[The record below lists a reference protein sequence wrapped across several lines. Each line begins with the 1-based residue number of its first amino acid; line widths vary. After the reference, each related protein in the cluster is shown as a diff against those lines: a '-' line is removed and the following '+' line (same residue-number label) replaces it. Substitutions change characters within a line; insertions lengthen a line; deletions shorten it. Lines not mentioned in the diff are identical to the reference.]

1 MLLQFSKWFNENA
14 QTQLDI
20 LLSSLRLK
28 RFFIENYN
36 ALHNDH
42 AKLIDEDFEK
52 IIKSFANQMKNSS
65 PMQIASELSRHGS
78 SIESIPALK
87 RKITPEEK
95 ATGKSTSELFAEKAK
110 DEFMKFTGEHL
121 GLLDFSKFL
130 WVAMDNNSENLSD
143 GTLLPVESRKE
154 HVIYMPRDLK
164 AMLPNSYLYNAF
176 GKGDLNRCMFL
187 AIMASNNPTDTL
199 LQRETK
205 DSFESDIRISTLK
218 NIKKKGQ
225 DKARGIGDDSH
236 ALDGGK
242 KIGQKSKP
250 SNDSSEP
257 SNDSSGK
264 FIKEMSNEVI
274 AAMENSESFKSSI
287 LATKNVKPFLEK
299 IGSGDAS
306 VGIDVV
312 LKAITLFVKYLPQA
326 NQKASMF
333 FRSILDKE
341 LGDINQHAFTGI
353 RETTFTFIDEIVK
366 EMDDRRNEK
375 IDSGKEYVQKS
386 DIKNIYSKIWEGLNK
401 ITGKF
406 LSDKGL
412 DLPKIPD
419 KSESAKLLDDH
430 NLALK
435 QGKKLVD
442 VTTGS
447 GMYGA
452 HTILTYDDGHK
463 LEIDGYPPDWLEELM
478 KTLPRFNRR
487 SK

>member
-28 RFFIENYN
+28 RFFLENYD
-36 ALHNDH
+36 ALHIDH
-42 AKLIDEDFEK
+42 AKLIDLDFEE

-65 PMQIASELSRHGS
+65 PMQIASNLSLYGK
-78 SIESIPALK
+78 SIENIPALQ

-95 ATGKSTSELFAEKAK
+95 TTGKSIKELSAEKAK

-121 GLLDFSKFL
+121 GLLDFSNFL
-130 WVAMDNNSENLSD
+130 WAAMDKKSSNLSD
-143 GTLLPVESRKE
+143 GTLLPVEARKE
-154 HVIYMPRDLK
+154 HVFAVPENLK
-164 AMLPNSYLYNAF
+164 AILPKSYLYSAF
-176 GKGDLNRCMFL
+176 GRGALNKCMLL

-199 LQRETK
+199 LQRETRAY
-205 DSFESDIRISTLK
+205 FESDIRISTLK

-225 DKARGIGDDSH
+225 DKASGIGDDSY

-242 KIGQKSKP
+242 KIGQSL
-250 SNDSSEP
+250 EP
-257 SNDSSGK
+257 SNDSPDS
-264 FIKEMSNEVI
+264 FIKEISNKVI
-274 AAMENSESFKSSI
+274 SAMENRQGFRKSL
-287 LATKNVKPFLEK
+287 LAAKSVEPFLKK
-299 IGSGDAS
+299 IGSGDTPDLKIK
-306 VGIDVV
+306 VGIEVV
-312 LKAITLFVKYLPQA
+312 LRAITLFVKYLPQA

-341 LGDINQHAFTGI
+341 LEDINLHAFTSI
-353 RETTFTFIDEIVK
+353 KETTFNFIDGIVK

-375 IDSGKEYVQKS
+375 IDSGKEHVQKS

-419 KSESAKLLDDH
+419 KSESAKLRDDH
-430 NLALK
+430 NLALE